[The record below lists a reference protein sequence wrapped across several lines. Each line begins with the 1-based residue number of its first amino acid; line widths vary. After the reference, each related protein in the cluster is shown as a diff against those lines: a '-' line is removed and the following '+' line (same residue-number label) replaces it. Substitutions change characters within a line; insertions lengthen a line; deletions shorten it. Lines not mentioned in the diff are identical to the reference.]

1 MKWKMSLNC
10 HGKKIGLEYVAG
22 QTQTSISHVSTKAQ
36 CDVFSALLD
45 EVISHLDVSKM
56 WPSGFNAFSRHIE
69 LCCSC
74 GVDSTPHPF
83 QILHKKPKKRLIE
96 NSILSFN
103 SYITIRMLQLYT
115 ALDVDREAKVLLV
128 GRAVEVTRGPELKK
142 ISPSPLQDLRK
153 HLGLLNIRLTVAR
166 VLCSLGI
173 ASLSHFHTDKRALVL
188 ISSLT

>member
-1 MKWKMSLNC
+1 
-10 HGKKIGLEYVAG
+10 
-22 QTQTSISHVSTKAQ
+22 
-36 CDVFSALLD
+36 
-45 EVISHLDVSKM
+45 
-56 WPSGFNAFSRHIE
+56 
-69 LCCSC
+69 
-74 GVDSTPHPF
+74 
-83 QILHKKPKKRLIE
+83 
-96 NSILSFN
+96 
-103 SYITIRMLQLYT
+103 MLQLYT